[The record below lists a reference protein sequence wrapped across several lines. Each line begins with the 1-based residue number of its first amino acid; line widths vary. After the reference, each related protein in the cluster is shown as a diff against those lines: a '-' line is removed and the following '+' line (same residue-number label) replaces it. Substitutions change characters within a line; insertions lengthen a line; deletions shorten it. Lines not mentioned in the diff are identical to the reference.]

1 VKWYRLFGI
10 RLKAFLKDGF
20 SVIIII
26 LAVVMALAL
35 GYQKLH
41 EHENDLTAIMVDMD
55 RGNYGQK
62 LTSELRKEENL
73 KIYESGRKS
82 AMKDLAGDE
91 AEVVVMLHED
101 FTEKI
106 SAGEYS
112 DVLDIYFAPSSAY
125 GSTVAEPVISNVMI
139 MWMDEALISRM
150 SDFLEKEGI
159 AFSEEDE
166 KDFRREMAEIWKH
179 GSTAKTKQIIL
190 DTDET
195 EKQASGWFAFS
206 AAWYLVLALFYILIS
221 GSWMTELSKRSIRIR
236 SAREGMGTAGMFGSM
251 GLASAAMVFGGFIVV
266 TVISGGTFEMFL
278 HTAPMMLI
286 YLVGTLGISL
296 CACTLS
302 GSLMALMLTAPF
314 LTFLFGTMSGLI
326 VPLPQWAYGLELISA
341 VVPGRWMQTALSG
354 DPEYIKA
361 LVFAAIW
368 CLLGLFICII
378 RKKPA
383 DGSE

>member
-1 VKWYRLFGI
+1 MKWYRLFGI

-206 AAWYLVLALFYILIS
+206 VAWYLVLALFYILIS

>member
-1 VKWYRLFGI
+1 MKWYRLFGI

-150 SDFLEKEGI
+150 SDFLENEGI

>member
-1 VKWYRLFGI
+1 MKWYRLFGI

-341 VVPGRWMQTALSG
+341 AVPGRWMQTALSG

>member
-1 VKWYRLFGI
+1 MKWYRLFGI

-166 KDFRREMAEIWKH
+166 KAFRREMAEIWKH

>member
-1 VKWYRLFGI
+1 MKWYRLFGI

>member
-341 VVPGRWMQTALSG
+341 AVPGRWMQTALSG

>member
-1 VKWYRLFGI
+1 MKWYRLFGI
-10 RLKAFLKDGF
+10 RLKVFLKDGF
-20 SVIIII
+20 SVVIII

-101 FTEKI
+101 FSEKI

-139 MWMDEALISRM
+139 MWMDEALIIRM

-166 KDFRREMAEIWKH
+166 EAFRREMAEIWKH

-190 DTDET
+190 DSDET

-206 AAWYLVLALFYILIS
+206 ASWYLVLALFYILIS

-251 GLASAAMVFGGFIVV
+251 GLASAVMVFGGFVAV

-286 YLVGTLGISL
+286 YLAGTLGLSL
-296 CACTLS
+296 CVCTLS
-302 GSLMALMLTAPF
+302 GSLMALMLAAPF
-314 LTFLFGTMSGLI
+314 LTFLLGTMSGLI

-361 LVFAAIW
+361 LIFAAIW
-368 CLLGLFICII
+368 CLLGLLICTI

>member
-1 VKWYRLFGI
+1 MKWYRLFGI

-20 SVIIII
+20 SVVIII

-55 RGNYGQK
+55 RGSYGQK

-341 VVPGRWMQTALSG
+341 AVPGRWMQTALSG

>member
-1 VKWYRLFGI
+1 MKWYRLFGI

-286 YLVGTLGISL
+286 YLVGTLGLSL

-341 VVPGRWMQTALSG
+341 AVPGRWMQTALSG

>member
-1 VKWYRLFGI
+1 MKWYRLFGI

-20 SVIIII
+20 SVVIII

-41 EHENDLTAIMVDMD
+41 EQENDLTAIMVDMD

-106 SAGEYS
+106 SGGEYS

-125 GSTVAEPVISNVMI
+125 GSTVAEPVISNVII
-139 MWMDEALISRM
+139 MWMDEALIIRM

-159 AFSEEDE
+159 AFTEEGE
-166 KDFRREMAEIWKH
+166 EAFRREMAEIWKH

-195 EKQASGWFAFS
+195 EKQSSGWFAFS
-206 AAWYLVLALFYILIS
+206 AAWYLVLALF
-221 GSWMTELSKRSIRIR
+221 
-236 SAREGMGTAGMFGSM
+236 
-251 GLASAAMVFGGFIVV
+251 
-266 TVISGGTFEMFL
+266 
-278 HTAPMMLI
+278 I
-286 YLVGTLGISL
+286 Y
-296 CACTLS
+296 
-302 GSLMALMLTAPF
+302 
-314 LTFLFGTMSGLI
+314 
-326 VPLPQWAYGLELISA
+326 
-341 VVPGRWMQTALSG
+341 
-354 DPEYIKA
+354 
-361 LVFAAIW
+361 
-368 CLLGLFICII
+368 
-378 RKKPA
+378 
-383 DGSE
+383 

>member
-1 VKWYRLFGI
+1 MKWYRLFGI

-361 LVFAAIW
+361 RVFAAIW